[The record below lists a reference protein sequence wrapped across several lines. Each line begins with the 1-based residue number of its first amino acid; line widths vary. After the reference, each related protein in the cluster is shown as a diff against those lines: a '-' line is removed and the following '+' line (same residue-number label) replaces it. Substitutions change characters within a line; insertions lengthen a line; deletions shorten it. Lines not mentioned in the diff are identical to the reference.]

1 MGLRECPPVLP
12 EGQRR
17 IIDAALRRFEKL
29 KPAYSQLY
37 RANRAWHAVRAK
49 DSTIQAGQVR
59 LIDWYRGAYAEE
71 QTLRQDSNAKQE
83 AWRSKARHRGWLVA
97 LEAAGLA
104 LAGYVL
110 VAR

>member
-1 MGLRECPPVLP
+1 M
-12 EGQRR
+12 
-17 IIDAALRRFEKL
+17 
-29 KPAYSQLY
+29 KPAYARLY
-37 RANRAWHAVRAK
+37 QSRADWRTVHAK
-49 DSTIQAGQVR
+49 DSIIQAGQVR